1 MAERLNLHIDET
13 GNQEL
18 SEGRYL
24 VAVVLHDHSADI
36 EDAIARYRSRLS
48 EAGLPDVPFHG
59 KGLLRGNE
67 GYANISPGDRKRL
80 LNQFSRFVRE
90 LSSSFFAL
98 RYDGATVHNR
108 SELEARL
115 RRDLALLIFDS
126 LSYFQAFDAIAVYY
140 DNGQGAV
147 SAALHDALD
156 FVLAKNVADYR
167 HADPNARRLLQVAD
181 YVCTVLRVSED
192 YDADRQSK
200 THERFFGNRRNFTQS
215 FKSSSIERRLRRPLV
230 DAVVA
235 DRLGIHRICWRANE
249 TDRVA
254 NSGVRVL

>member
-1 MAERLNLHIDET
+1 M
-13 GNQEL
+13 
-18 SEGRYL
+18 
-24 VAVVLHDHSADI
+24 
-36 EDAIARYRSRLS
+36 
-48 EAGLPDVPFHG
+48 PFHG
-59 KGLLRGNE
+59 KDLLHGNE
-67 GYANISPGDRKRL
+67 RYANISPGDRKRL
-80 LNQFSRFVRE
+80 LTQFSRFVRE
-90 LSSSFFAL
+90 LPISFFTL
-98 RYDGATVHNR
+98 RHNGATVHNR

-181 YVCTVLRVSED
+181 YACTVLRVSED
-192 YDADRQSK
+192 YDAGRQSK

-215 FKSSSIERRLRRPLV
+215 FKKQL
-230 DAVVA
+230 
-235 DRLGIHRICWRANE
+235 DRKAF
-249 TDRVA
+249 A
-254 NSGVRVL
+254 

>member
-1 MAERLNLHIDET
+1 MSDWRGSYLAIFLHRGSMAERLNLHVDET
-13 GNQEL
+13 GNQDL

-36 EDAIARYRSRLS
+36 EDAIARYKARLS

-59 KGLLRGNE
+59 KDLLHGNE
-67 GYANISPGDRKRL
+67 GYANVSPGDRKRL
-80 LNQFSRFVRE
+80 LTQFSRFVRE
-90 LSSSFFAL
+90 LPILFFAL

-108 SELEARL
+108 NELEARL

-192 YDADRQSK
+192 YDAGRQSK

-215 FKSSSIERRLRRPLV
+215 YKKQL
-230 DAVVA
+230 
-235 DRLGIHRICWRANE
+235 DRKAF
-249 TDRVA
+249 A
-254 NSGVRVL
+254 

>member
-1 MAERLNLHIDET
+1 MSDWRGPYLAIFLHRGSMAERLNLHIDET
-13 GNQEL
+13 GNQDL

-48 EAGLPDVPFHG
+48 GAGLPDVPFHG
-59 KGLLRGNE
+59 KDLLHGNE
-67 GYANISPGDRKRL
+67 GYANVSPGDRKRL
-80 LNQFSRFVRE
+80 LTHFSRFVRE
-90 LSSSFFAL
+90 LPISFFAL

-108 SELEARL
+108 SELESRL

-192 YDADRQSK
+192 YDAGRQSK

-215 FKSSSIERRLRRPLV
+215 FKKQL
-230 DAVVA
+230 
-235 DRLGIHRICWRANE
+235 DRKAF
-249 TDRVA
+249 A
-254 NSGVRVL
+254 